1 MRRQWIRHRW
11 LECRNERRQ
20 RGSNRCLLPH
30 REWRH
35 IARDTMFHRRSQKTI
50 GTTHA
55 RSRLSVLDIVT
66 KKSRIILSSGRII
79 KQRLVTKPKF
89 RLQHF
94 LMSLINLDLLSV
106 VIWYRWKRRFVSV
119 FKVLYYSSL
128 VKWNKETKPDFIIS
142 TQRDIVAYIA

>member
-1 MRRQWIRHRW
+1 
-11 LECRNERRQ
+11 
-20 RGSNRCLLPH
+20 
-30 REWRH
+30 
-35 IARDTMFHRRSQKTI
+35 
-50 GTTHA
+50 
-55 RSRLSVLDIVT
+55 VLDIVT